1 MNYLSLATAALLAG
15 ASLTASARPAILP
28 PLAPQI
34 GQGYVHPHTM
44 VDIGNGRKMNLYC
57 RGEGSITVIFDSG
70 LSDWSSIWAL
80 VQPAVAAS
88 TRACTYDRAGMGYS
102 DVSGRPSSPPNIVA
116 DLHQLLLAAGILPPY
131 LLVGHSLGGFNMK
144 LYAATYRSQVA
155 GMVLVD
161 PAEERSAVR
170 VAAAVRARFGNVAVD
185 KAIALDVAGRTKYQA
200 LLTACAN
207 EAAGHD
213 LSPTSKSYEACTD
226 PVRSPLGVDI
236 AAERQVLQ
244 VRSAYQAGQASEQ
257 ANSVNQQPANAT
269 LDAAYARAFG
279 APEVFG
285 DMPLIVLSHSIVT
298 PSGAYGE
305 MGSLQNQLLH
315 EQTAALSTRGVHRV
329 VPETHHNIEVEQPQA
344 IIDAIEDVL
353 EAARK

>member
-1 MNYLSLATAALLAG
+1 MNHFSLAVAAFLAG
-15 ASLTASARPAILP
+15 TSLVADARPVALP

-34 GQGYVHPHTM
+34 GQDYVHPHTL
-44 VDIGNGRKMNLYC
+44 VDVGGRKMNLYC
-57 RGEGSITVIFDSG
+57 RGEGRITVIFDSG

-80 VQPAVAAS
+80 VQPAVATS

-116 DLHQLLLAAGILPPY
+116 DLHQLLLTAGIQPPY

-161 PAEERSAVR
+161 PSEERDEARLDS
-170 VAAAVRARFGNVAVD
+170 AVRARFGDAAID
-185 KAIALDVAGRTKYQA
+185 KAFALDRVETTEFVAT
-200 LLTACAN
+200 LNACAR
-207 EAAGHD
+207 EAASHD
-213 LSPTSKSYEACTD
+213 LSPTSKSYKSCTD

-244 VRSAYQAGQASEQ
+244 VRSAYQVAQASEW
-257 ANSVNQQPANAT
+257 ANSVYQQPANAT
-269 LDAAYARAFG
+269 LDAAYAKAFG

-285 DMPLIVLSHSIVT
+285 DLPLVVLSHSIDS
-298 PSGAYGE
+298 PARAYAAL
-305 MGSLQNQLLH
+305 SNFADQRLH
-315 EQTAALSTRGVHRV
+315 EQTAALSTHGVHRV
-329 VPETHHNIEVEQPQA
+329 VPETNHNIEVEQPQA

-353 EAARK
+353 HAAGN